1 MRAARFHPGDG
12 LRIEEVPRPDVGP
25 GDLLVEVA
33 ACGVC
38 HSDLHLLDGD
48 MPIPRPTTLGHE
60 VAGTVVETGEGVD
73 VAEGTG
79 VAVFGGWGCR
89 ACEVCER
96 GEDQLCNLANWLG
109 IGNDGG
115 YADYLRVPAAKY
127 VLPLDGLDP
136 MTAAPLTDAAL
147 TPYRAVRQAGDL
159 TPADTV
165 VCIGIGGLG
174 QFGVQFAAMAGAQV
188 VAVDLDESKLARAR
202 ELGADATVN
211 AAEERVPAAISDV
224 AAGRVAAALDFVGS
238 DDTLQWASNA
248 LGVGGHLVLA
258 GIGGGSIDFS
268 WNPLAGEELTY
279 RTVQWGS
286 VPELRDVLTVARRG
300 DLTVRTEPVGFDDLQ
315 STLDRLRAGEVDT
328 RAVLTP

>member
-1 MRAARFHPGDG
+1 MRAARFHPGEG
-12 LRIEEVPRPDVGP
+12 LRIEDVPRPEVGP
-25 GDLLVEVA
+25 GELLVEVA

-38 HSDLHLLDGD
+38 HSDIHLLDGD

-60 VAGTVVETGEGVD
+60 VAGTVVETGAGVD
-73 VAEGTG
+73 TDTGTD
-79 VAVFGGWGCR
+79 VAVFGGWGCGSC
-89 ACEVCER
+89 AVCDR

-115 YADYLRVPAAKY
+115 YAEYLRVPSERY

-136 MTAAPLTDAAL
+136 TTAAPLTDAAL
-147 TPYRAVRQAGDL
+147 TPYRAVRQAGEL

-165 VCIGIGGLG
+165 VCLGIGGLG
-174 QFGVQFAAMAGAQV
+174 QFGVQFAAMTGAQV
-188 VAVDLDESKLARAR
+188 VAVDLDPDKLEHAAV
-202 ELGADATVN
+202 LGADATVN
-211 AAEERVPAAISDV
+211 ASEERVPAAINRV
-224 AAGRVAAALDFVGS
+224 AAGRVAAVLDFVGT
-238 DDTLQWASNA
+238 DETLQWASNA

-268 WNPLAGEELTY
+268 WNPLAGQELTY

-286 VPELRDVLTVARRG
+286 ITELREVLTVARRG
-300 DLTVRTEPVGFDDLQ
+300 DLDVRTEPVGFDDLAE
-315 STLDRLRAGEVDT
+315 TLDRLRAGEVET

>member
-1 MRAARFHPGDG
+1 MRAARFHPGEG
-12 LRIEEVPRPDVGP
+12 LRIEDVPRPEAGA
-25 GDLLVEVA
+25 GELLVEVA

-60 VAGTVVETGEGVD
+60 VAGTVVETGEGVTTD
-73 VAEGTG
+73 EGTD

-89 ACEVCER
+89 SCAVCDR

-109 IGNDGG
+109 IGRDGG
-115 YADYLRVPAAKY
+115 YAEYLLVPTEKY
-127 VLPLDGLDP
+127 VLPLDGLAP
-136 MTAAPLTDAAL
+136 ERAAPLTDAAL
-147 TPYRAVRQAGDL
+147 TPYRAVGKAGDP

-174 QFGVQFAAMAGAQV
+174 QFGVQFAAMTGAQV
-188 VAVDLDESKLARAR
+188 VAVDLDPAKLTRA
-202 ELGADATVN
+202 ETLGADATVD
-211 AAEERVPAAISDV
+211 ASEQRVPSAISRV
-224 AAGRVAAALDFVGS
+224 AAGEVSAVLDFVGT
-238 DDTLQWASNA
+238 DDTLQWGSNA
-248 LGVGGHLVLA
+248 LDVGGRLVLA
-258 GIGGGSIDFS
+258 GIGGGSVEFS

-286 VPELRDVLTVARRG
+286 VTELREVLTVARRG
-300 DLTVRTEPVGFDDLQ
+300 DLTVRTEAVGFDDLPG
-315 STLDRLRAGEVDT
+315 TLERLREGGVES